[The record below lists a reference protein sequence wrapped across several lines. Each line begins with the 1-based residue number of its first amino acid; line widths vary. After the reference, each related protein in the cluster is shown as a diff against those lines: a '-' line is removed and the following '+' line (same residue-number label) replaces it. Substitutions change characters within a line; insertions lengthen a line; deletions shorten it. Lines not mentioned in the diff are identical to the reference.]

1 MNLNTLKSG
10 YWVVANN
17 TLLCCYNTLEE
28 AEEHIKCSDCDTT
41 SWSIKHIIFKCET
54 VKTY

>member
-1 MNLNTLKSG
+1 MNFNTLKSG

-17 TLLCCYNTLEE
+17 TLLSCYNTLEE

-41 SWSIKHIIFKCET
+41 SWSIKNITFKCET